1 MSLKDILGED
11 YTGDEMTDEEIT
23 AAMEKK
29 ILSSGKYENKEK
41 VDAER
46 KKAEAKRKELEA
58 QIKTKMSDDELSAK
72 EVEDL
77 KAEIEALKNEKI
89 ENNKKYSR
97 TLTEKNLSEAKGLLE
112 IKDKDKEFDEFLAS
126 ISGED
131 SETSSNVSTYIA
143 KMVKDAYEKGK
154 AQATKESLGNM
165 GASVV
170 GADGKMQDA
179 STQLVKGLISSI
191 PKPVDSKDSNFM

>member
-11 YTGDEMTDEEIT
+11 YTGDEITDEEIT
-23 AAMEKK
+23 AAMEK

-77 KAEIEALKNEKI
+77 KAEIEALKNEKV

-97 TLTEKNLSEAKGLLE
+97 SLTENNLSEAKGLLE
-112 IKDKDKEFDEFLAS
+112 IKYKDKEFDEFLA
-126 ISGED
+126 
-131 SETSSNVSTYIA
+131 
-143 KMVKDAYEKGK
+143 
-154 AQATKESLGNM
+154 
-165 GASVV
+165 
-170 GADGKMQDA
+170 
-179 STQLVKGLISSI
+179 
-191 PKPVDSKDSNFM
+191 